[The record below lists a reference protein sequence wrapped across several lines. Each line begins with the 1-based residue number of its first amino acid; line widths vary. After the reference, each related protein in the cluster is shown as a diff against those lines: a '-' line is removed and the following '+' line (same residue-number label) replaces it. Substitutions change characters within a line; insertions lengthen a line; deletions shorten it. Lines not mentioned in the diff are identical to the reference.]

1 MKKIIKL
8 LLPEKLYCFL
18 REIKNRP
25 RRLIV
30 FNIKKKCWFKYF
42 YSSRDRINNWF
53 LLYIYCTSFL
63 VDCFFEIYVLKIYKR
78 NLKVKAKYK
87 DNMLLFFPALSSR
100 YYGMFTDIVAY
111 QYIDDYEKYYKKKFS
126 LKENDVVIDVGAH
139 VGKFAIPLV
148 MEFPRI
154 NIYAFEPDPTNFECL
169 EKNFQ
174 VNLSKNG
181 KYNLYQ
187 GVVSDNASEK
197 IFSLGRFSTQGS
209 LKTVGFSYEDK
220 NARHIKVKSFT
231 LEKLFKENN
240 INHCAL
246 LKMDCEGSE
255 YLIFESLPKGFLKK
269 INMIFIEVHIV
280 KDRKP
285 LMLKDFFER
294 NGFIVKGHERSDG
307 GWEMFCVNSLS
318 EVELI

>member
-1 MKKIIKL
+1 MIRSNSKT
-8 LLPEKLYCFL
+8 YWFL
-18 REIKNRP
+18 RYLTKIYSVVVSNTHRKRWLKHFYASHDVIHNW
-25 RRLIV
+25 L
-30 FNIKKKCWFKYF
+30 FLYF
-42 YSSRDRINNWF
+42 YSSSFILD
-53 LLYIYCTSFL
+53 LLFYIYRFITPKNN
-63 VDCFFEIYVLKIYKR
+63 IQ
-78 NLKVKAKYK
+78 VKARYK
-87 DNMLLFFPALSSR
+87 NSMVLYFPALSSR

-154 NIYAFEPDPTNFECL
+154 NIYAFEPDPANFECL

-181 KYNLYQ
+181 KYDLYQ
-187 GVVSDNASEK
+187 GVVSDNVDEK

-209 LKTVGFSYEDK
+209 LETVGFSYEDK

-240 INHCAL
+240 INRCAL

-255 YLIFESLPKGFLKK
+255 YLIFESLSKGFLKK
-269 INMIFIEVHIV
+269 INMIFIEVHII

-294 NGFIVKGHERSDG
+294 NGFIVQGHERSDG

-318 EVELI
+318 EVSEVELI